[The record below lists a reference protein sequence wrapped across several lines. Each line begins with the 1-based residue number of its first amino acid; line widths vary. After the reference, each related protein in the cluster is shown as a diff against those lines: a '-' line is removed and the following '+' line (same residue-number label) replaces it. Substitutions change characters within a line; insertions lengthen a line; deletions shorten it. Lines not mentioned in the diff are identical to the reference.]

1 MRKFRSRGLFALL
14 AVVALMAAACG
25 DEPSSSTPAPAGSGS
40 ESPAGEPD
48 LLARIMDEGVLR
60 VATDPKYAPQ
70 SSLNTKTG
78 EWEGFDVDVAN
89 EIANRLGV
97 ELELQDRAWSQVSAG
112 TWNDRWDVSVG
123 SMTITDDRLTIFS
136 FTPVYYYTPASVV
149 VHSDNTSITD
159 VTTDLDGK
167 KVCVGES
174 TTYESYLLQ
183 DLSLGEN
190 APAFDFVI
198 DDPKI
203 LSYTTDTDALDQLA
217 LGDGVTCDAA
227 ITARP
232 TIEQFVDDGGAIKVV
247 GDPLYYEPL
256 AIAFDKASPVDNA
269 SLVEAVSS
277 IVDEMHADGTLSG
290 LSEKWYG
297 VDITV
302 AET

>member
-1 MRKFRSRGLFALL
+1 
-14 AVVALMAAACG
+14 
-25 DEPSSSTPAPAGSGS
+25 
-40 ESPAGEPD
+40 
-48 LLARIMDEGVLR
+48 

-78 EWEGFDVDVAN
+78 EWAGVDVDVAN

-97 ELELQDRAWSQVSAG
+97 ELELQDRGWAQVSAG

-123 SMTITDDRLTIFS
+123 SMTITDDRLGIFS
-136 FTPVYYYTPASVV
+136 FTPVYYYTPASVA
-149 VHSDNTSITD
+149 VHTDNTSIQD
-159 VTTDLDGK
+159 VTADLDGK

-183 DLSLGEN
+183 DLSLGES
-190 APAFDFVI
+190 APEFEFVV
-198 DDPKI
+198 DDPQI

-227 ITARP
+227 ITALP
-232 TIEQFVDDGGAIKVV
+232 TIQQYVDDGGAIKVV

-256 AIAFDKASPVDNA
+256 AIAFDKASPIDNA
-269 SLVEAVSS
+269 SLVDAVSQ
-277 IVDEMHADGTLSG
+277 IVDEMHADGTLSS

-297 VDITV
+297 VDITTTT
-302 AET
+302 EG